1 MSMSIRGWSPE
12 WFLTLCDVGSM
23 SATADLLGIPQSTLS
38 RRLQRIEHD
47 VGTRLFDR
55 TAGGLRINSRGEV
68 LRAHLSKSHAELVAG
83 VEAVRR
89 ISDPDRG
96 TIRFDFLHSL
106 STWLMPRLVRGHLS
120 RRPGVEFALHQGPG
134 VELSERV
141 AAGLSDI
148 AIATPRPT
156 DPDLDF
162 VLLASERQGIAVPR
176 EHRLATRRRVRLG
189 EVAGESFATLL
200 PGYGTRNVFDELCD
214 EAGFTP
220 RIVFEAGEIPT
231 TGGLVSAGL
240 ALAVVPLGYP
250 SMQPE
255 NTVVVPLQTRIRR
268 EIGVVRHAR
277 AAANPPVEEFWSY
290 VTSEAPK
297 LLAETDI
304 SHL

>member
-1 MSMSIRGWSPE
+1 MLIRGWSPE
-12 WFLTLCDVGSM
+12 WFLTLCTIGSM
-23 SATADLLGIPQSTLS
+23 SATADFLGIPQSTLS
-38 RRLQRIEHD
+38 RRLQRLEHD
-47 VGTRLFDR
+47 VGTQLFDR
-55 TAGGLRINSRGEV
+55 AAGGLSLNSRGEV
-68 LRAHLSKSHAELVAG
+68 LREHLGRADAEVVAG

-106 STWLMPRLVRGHLS
+106 STWLMPRLVRGHLG
-120 RRPGVEFALHQGPG
+120 RRPGVEFVLHQGPG

-148 AIATPRPT
+148 ALATPRPT
-156 DPDLDF
+156 DPDLEF
-162 VLLASERQGIAVPR
+162 VLVADERQGLAVPR
-176 EHRLATRRRVRLG
+176 EHRLASRRRVRLA
-189 EVAGESFATLL
+189 EVAGEPFATLL
-200 PGYGTRNVFDELCD
+200 PGYGTRQVFDELCA

-231 TGGLVSAGL
+231 AGGLVSAGL

-268 EIGVVRHAR
+268 EIGVVRNAR
-277 AAANPPVEEFWSY
+277 AAPNPPVEEFWAH
-290 VTSEAPK
+290 VTSEAPG
-297 LLAETDI
+297 LLADSEI
-304 SHL
+304 AHL